1 MKENERK
8 IIVKHIR
15 DIERKIT
22 RLEWLLESY
31 KDDEEVEH
39 INNEINELKTKR
51 DEYIKSIKD

>member
-8 IIVKHIR
+8 IIIRHIR

-31 KDDEEVEH
+31 KDDGEVEH

-51 DEYIKSIKD
+51 DKYIKSIKD